1 LGLALTRHCSASIGP
16 PSPLASSATR
26 RYRGSFIAIR
36 HNLLYHLV
44 HTASSVT
51 MVGVAGKSRACH
63 DCRKRR
69 VKVSMMQCYMA
80 SLILYNS
87 VITKDQHVGDA
98 TGLAVHV
105 QDTIRPPSSS
115 IAHLRNLLLLH
126 QRPLPKRSC
135 GRFKRSRTLSQDSFK
150 LFSDYNRLSRIY
162 PQAQ

>member
-1 LGLALTRHCSASIGP
+1 VRHRSASIGP

-26 RYRGSFIAIR
+26 RYRGSFVAIR
-36 HNLLYHLV
+36 HKLLCHLV
-44 HTASSVT
+44 YAASPVA

-69 VKVSMMQCYMA
+69 VKVSMMHSCMA

-87 VITKDQHVGDA
+87 VITKDQHVADA
-98 TGLAVHV
+98 IGLAVHV

-135 GRFKRSRTLSQDSFK
+135 ARLKRSRTLFQDSFK
-150 LFSDYNRLSRIY
+150 LFSDYNRLFRIY